1 MTELLPVIKT
11 FKKYKKQGMRY
22 GMTLK
27 DVFELELE
35 TYNRVQCCEN
45 FPRLI
50 SYNNVNFTI
59 TLENCGI
66 SIHRLKGMNMFHT
79 IKLENV
85 DDQVDKI
92 CKTLEE
98 FHIAYLDLSPQNICY
113 KDNQIFLIDFD
124 KVVLDNKP
132 KSKELETLYIDYT
145 ARVSPTSFKLTLKE
159 LVINPEWPQY
169 KFKT

>member
-1 MTELLPVIKT
+1 
-11 FKKYKKQGMRY
+11 
-22 GMTLK
+22 
-27 DVFELELE
+27 
-35 TYNRVQCCEN
+35 
-45 FPRLI
+45 
-50 SYNNVNFTI
+50 
-59 TLENCGI
+59 
-66 SIHRLKGMNMFHT
+66 MNMFHT

-169 KFKT
+169 KFIT